1 MADLYLPKD
10 EIRENRAEKPLQRL
24 LDPYTRGSCLMNF
37 LGAVCLT
44 SLYSPILT
52 GTPEPQH
59 AIRSSAL

>member
-1 MADLYLPKD
+1 MSN
-10 EIRENRAEKPLQRL
+10 E
-24 LDPYTRGSCLMNF
+24 F

-59 AIRSSAL
+59 AIHSSALRELPREGLF